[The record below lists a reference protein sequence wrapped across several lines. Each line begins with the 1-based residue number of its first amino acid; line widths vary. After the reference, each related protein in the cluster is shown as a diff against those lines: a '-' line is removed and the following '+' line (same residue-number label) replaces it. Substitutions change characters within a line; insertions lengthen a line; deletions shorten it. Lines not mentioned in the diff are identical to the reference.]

1 MTSTEKTATLPSDLF
16 SHVAT
21 RSPQP
26 VRASRARD
34 EQVLADLRVARIHP
48 SI

>member
-1 MTSTEKTATLPSDLF
+1 MTSTEKTDSFPSDLF
-16 SHVAT
+16 SHIAT

-26 VRASRARD
+26 DRVSRERY